1 MTPSYIR
8 LERWTMNN
16 QLLTECIPI
25 TIAAERYHQE
35 TPTLRKWVRDNV
47 LPGIKTKPY
56 QIHEPSLRE
65 YLIKK
70 ANGPMAELFLSSGS
84 ISAPQRKAR

>member
-1 MTPSYIR
+1 MD
-8 LERWTMNN
+8 N

-25 TIAAERYHQE
+25 TLAAERYHQE

-70 ANGPMAELFLSSGS
+70 ANTPMAKLFLSTGLV
-84 ISAPQRKAR
+84 SAPQNKRRK

>member
-1 MTPSYIR
+1 MNN
-8 LERWTMNN
+8 LNN

-25 TIAAERYHQE
+25 TLAAERYHQE
-35 TPTLRKWVRDNV
+35 TPTLRKWVRNNL

-70 ANGPMAELFLSSGS
+70 ANVPMAELFLSSGLV
-84 ISAPQRKAR
+84 SAPHERRRHDL

>member
-1 MTPSYIR
+1 
-8 LERWTMNN
+8 MNN

-25 TIAAERYHQE
+25 SIAAERYHQE

-56 QIHEPSLRE
+56 QIHEPSLQE

-70 ANGPMAELFLSSGS
+70 ANGPMTELFSTTTGKV
-84 ISAPQRKAR
+84 SAPQKTRRN